1 MKSNT
6 FLSATPEARGKLI
19 AIAYQNLGARF
30 RVMTDETESLN
41 TMLSLARDNA
51 DAIIVPDG
59 GWKHEVDLFV
69 DAGDEL
75 CVAML
80 EGANLLNE
88 LNKAITYH
96 KSIKKSYGNE

>member
-41 TMLSLARDNA
+41 AMLSLARTMPTPSSFRMA
-51 DAIIVPDG
+51 DG
-59 GWKHEVDLFV
+59 
-69 DAGDEL
+69 
-75 CVAML
+75 
-80 EGANLLNE
+80 N
-88 LNKAITYH
+88 
-96 KSIKKSYGNE
+96 IKWIYLWMRVMNCAWPC